1 MEKHQIY
8 LEKAEAAARAERFG
22 NYAQAA
28 DLWNKATSSA
38 PTGKQ
43 KAWCEK
49 RCEFCER
56 VAEKPF

>member
-1 MEKHQIY
+1 MDKAY

-28 DLWNKATSSA
+28 ELWSKAA
-38 PTGKQ
+38 KVAVNANQ
-43 KAWCEK
+43 QAWC
-49 RCEFCER
+49 RNRSDFCER